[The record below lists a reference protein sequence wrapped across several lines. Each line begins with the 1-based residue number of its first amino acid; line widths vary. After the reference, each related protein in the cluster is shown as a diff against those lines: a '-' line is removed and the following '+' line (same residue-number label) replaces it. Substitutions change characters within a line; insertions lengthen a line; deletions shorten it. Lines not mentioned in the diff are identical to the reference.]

1 MRTGEEEVADVEEE
15 VAEKED
21 EEVEKE
27 EESPSQGS
35 YIELMHVC
43 IKKKGISK
51 VCIKI
56 IYVSN
61 RY

>member
-1 MRTGEEEVADVEEE
+1 MRTGEEEVADVEEV

-35 YIELMHVC
+35 YIDLMH
-43 IKKKGISK
+43 ITL
-51 VCIKI
+51 
-56 IYVSN
+56 
-61 RY
+61 

>member
-15 VAEKED
+15 VADVE

-35 YIELMHVC
+35 YIDLMH
-43 IKKKGISK
+43 ITL
-51 VCIKI
+51 
-56 IYVSN
+56 
-61 RY
+61 

>member
-35 YIELMHVC
+35 YIDLMH
-43 IKKKGISK
+43 ITL
-51 VCIKI
+51 
-56 IYVSN
+56 
-61 RY
+61 